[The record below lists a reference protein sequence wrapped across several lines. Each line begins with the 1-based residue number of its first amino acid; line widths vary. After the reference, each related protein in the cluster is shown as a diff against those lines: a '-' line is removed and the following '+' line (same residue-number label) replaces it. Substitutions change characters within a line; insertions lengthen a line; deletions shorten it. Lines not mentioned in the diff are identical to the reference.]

1 MNVNFMRLNFL
12 VILIVY
18 TIPVFAQMTSPA
30 DTFPVPKRDVHN
42 LFYLQRQPNT
52 NTIMVDLNV
61 KNDQLDMDNPVHVYW
76 IRYQEKGQS
85 EELNWIQR
93 KFAYGIN
100 SKKISNSA
108 YELNFVSYKK
118 RKFWL
123 EKDAEGH
130 WQVFANLSNGK
141 KMILKRI
148 YLQINGGSFWIPNI
162 EYVELKGLVPGTNQE
177 VRERIKIKNE

>member
-30 DTFPVPKRDVHN
+30 DTFPVPKRDVYN

-93 KFAYGIN
+93 KFAYGI
-100 SKKISNSA
+100 
-108 YELNFVSYKK
+108 
-118 RKFWL
+118 
-123 EKDAEGH
+123 
-130 WQVFANLSNGK
+130 
-141 KMILKRI
+141 
-148 YLQINGGSFWIPNI
+148 
-162 EYVELKGLVPGTNQE
+162 
-177 VRERIKIKNE
+177 

>member
-1 MNVNFMRLNFL
+1 
-12 VILIVY
+12 
-18 TIPVFAQMTSPA
+18 
-30 DTFPVPKRDVHN
+30 
-42 LFYLQRQPNT
+42 
-52 NTIMVDLNV
+52 
-61 KNDQLDMDNPVHVYW
+61 VYW

-93 KFAYGIN
+93 RFAYGIN

-123 EKDAEGH
+123 EKDTEGH